1 MNLAQLTGL
10 FLSLSLSP
18 PLATGSNSL
27 ISRSQLSAAVRDA
40 VDSSMASIGA
50 STSGSSV
57 YQSFKERTVS
67 VSSVNE
73 EEDEPASLLSDRCR
87 YISVSEEDELLAATT
102 TATTTITASTITLTD
117 AAIASTSAAAAAA
130 AAQAAAAAAASA
142 AAATQAQSVITEQP
156 TASRKLKLDLL
167 LASAD
172 IITQPLTQQH
182 IQEEEEEEVEK
193 AGDKEGAETSG
204 KQRKQQQVEAEQVK
218 ETKSDIA
225 VGGGVAS
232 DPQTDQPVNIYVT
245 PSTSTTATATADGTA
260 GAGAGAGA
268 VKSVSEDSDEYRS
281 LEGRD
286 EADYPISE

>member
-1 MNLAQLTGL
+1 
-10 FLSLSLSP
+10 
-18 PLATGSNSL
+18 
-27 ISRSQLSAAVRDA
+27 
-40 VDSSMASIGA
+40 MASIGA

-73 EEDEPASLLSDRCR
+73 EEDEPASLISDRCR

-182 IQEEEEEEVEK
+182 IQEEEEEVEK
-193 AGDKEGAETSG
+193 AGDEEGAETSG

-245 PSTSTTATATADGTA
+245 PSTSTTTATAGGT
-260 GAGAGAGA
+260 AGAGAGA